1 MNSELSQS
9 PMADP
14 LVDRELAQD
23 EGTVEGLGMVFFNN
37 DTDNTGLPIVADLV
51 PDAAPP
57 KKGSIRQDDRLLSV
71 NGMDMRGITGIDLAT
86 ALDHQ
91 LSDGTC
97 SLMLLRHF
105 PDRCALLMSVC
116 LCGLD

>member
-1 MNSELSQS
+1 
-9 PMADP
+9 MADP

-37 DTDNTGLPIVADLV
+37 DTDDTGLPIVADLV

-116 LCGLD
+116 LCASD